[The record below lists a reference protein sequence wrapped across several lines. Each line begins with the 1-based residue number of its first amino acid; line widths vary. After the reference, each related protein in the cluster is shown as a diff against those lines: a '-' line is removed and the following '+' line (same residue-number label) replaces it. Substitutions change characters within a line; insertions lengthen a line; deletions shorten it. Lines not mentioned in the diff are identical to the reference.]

1 MGDLAQEQQKLIIYK
16 TVTRS
21 SVSLKFLVAIIFCFV
36 PVVLSTGTARGQ
48 KTDPLVGK
56 WSMTSTTSDGDE
68 IPWSLTFSYANGK
81 YSATS
86 SYDQGEGPVKDL
98 VVEGSKIHF
107 RVPHEGDD
115 YDIDL
120 KLNGGSLV
128 GTWSGNGMSGG
139 TKGHKAA
146 SS

>member
-1 MGDLAQEQQKLIIYK
+1 M
-16 TVTRS
+16 
-21 SVSLKFLVAIIFCFV
+21 IFCLAAI
-36 PVVLSTGTARGQ
+36 VLSTGTATGQ

-56 WSMTSTTSDGDE
+56 WTMTYTPSDGDE
-68 IPWSLTFSYANGK
+68 IPWSLTFSYADGK

-86 SYDQGEGPVKDL
+86 SYAEGEGPVKDL

-107 RVPHEGDD
+107 RVPYEGED

-120 KLNGGSLV
+120 KLGGGSLV
-128 GTWSGNGMSGG
+128 GTWSGNGMSGQ

-146 SS
+146 AS

>member
-1 MGDLAQEQQKLIIYK
+1 MI
-16 TVTRS
+16 RS
-21 SVSLKFLVAIIFCFV
+21 SALLKLFIGMIFCLAAI
-36 PVVLSTGTARGQ
+36 VLSTETARGQ

-56 WSMTSTTSDGDE
+56 WSMTSTTSDGNE
-68 IPWSLTFSYANGK
+68 IPWTLTFSYANGK

-98 VVEGSKIHF
+98 AVDGSKIHF
-107 RVPHEGDD
+107 RVPYEGDD

-120 KLNGGSLV
+120 KLNSGSLV